1 MLGRIHGLREE
12 LPPAERKVADAVLSR
27 PEAWMGT
34 PARTLALQ
42 AGVSEPTVLRFC
54 RSVGCASFGEFKV
67 RLAQS
72 LVTTGPGGGHPPTR
86 VRAGDSVADAAG
98 KVFRSTI
105 EVITQVREQLDIGA
119 VERSAVALLKAR
131 RIDIYG
137 LGASGLVA
145 ADAQHKLF
153 RLTNH
158 ANAYADS
165 HMQLM
170 AAATLGP
177 EDVVLAIS
185 HSGRTD
191 ELLQTVDVA
200 LAAGATVIAI
210 TMPGSDLAGRAS
222 IVIPVDVRESTEFY
236 TPMVSRLAHLV
247 VVDALFVGLALLSP
261 PAHAGRQRRMEA
273 ALASRRVDPQE
284 AAGAAVAVVGA
295 RPEKG
300 VMGL

>member
-1 MLGRIHGLREE
+1 MLGRIQGLRDS

-27 PEAWMGT
+27 PEAIMGA
-34 PARTLALQ
+34 PGRTLAVE

-54 RSVGCASFGEFKV
+54 RSVGCSSFVDFKV
-67 RLAQS
+67 KLAQS
-72 LVTTGPGGGHPPTR
+72 LVSPGPGAGQRYTQ
-86 VRAGDSVADAAG
+86 VRAEDTVADAAS

-105 EVITQVREQLDIGA
+105 EVIARVREQLDIGA

-158 ANAYADS
+158 ATAYADS
-165 HMQLM
+165 HMQLT

-185 HSGRTD
+185 HSGRTE
-191 ELLQTVDVA
+191 ELLQTVDIA
-200 LAAGATVIAI
+200 LATGATVIAI
-210 TMPGSDLAGRAS
+210 TTPGSPLARRAS
-222 IVIPVDVRESTEFY
+222 IVIPVDVVEATEFY

-247 VVDALFVGLALLSP
+247 VIDALFVGLALLSP
-261 PAHAGRQRRMEA
+261 PANADRQRRMRA
-273 ALASRRVDPQE
+273 ALASRRVGLEE
-284 AAGAAVAVVGA
+284 AGGAAH
-295 RPEKG
+295 PFKG
-300 VMGL
+300 VAGI